1 MLRMNSLPKAAA
13 QALREGDP
21 LRALKLVGLQ
31 EDAQALAL
39 RATAM
44 AQLGEFKRAKQLF
57 LRAAR
62 TFEPDQEV
70 ARARCI
76 VALAEV
82 ALAARELSPEDTG
95 LLSAVA
101 VLERHRDL
109 ANARYA
115 EFLRARHALALGDVA
130 VAAERLRALEDRSLS
145 PALRAQLALAR
156 AEIALRR
163 VQPKEAQKA
172 LSRAAQAA
180 LSARIPALM
189 AEVRSAQLALDK
201 PVARLVSTN
210 ATRPLSLDQ
219 VAALLGGGALI
230 VDACRRVI
238 GQRAG
243 EVSFATRPVLFA
255 LARRLAEASPAEVTR
270 EELLRVAFGMHRQND
285 ALRARLRVSVG
296 RLRKMLAA
304 LAELKATAGGYAL
317 VPRHPPTYVLAPPLD
332 DEASQLLALVSDGQA
347 WSTSA
352 LALAQGSSQRSV
364 QRALSSL
371 EAAGKVHSLGRGRS
385 RRWLAPPLS
394 LFATHL
400 LLPTA
405 SRAP

>member
-1 MLRMNSLPKAAA
+1 MDSPLTAAA
-13 QALREGDP
+13 QALRAGDP
-21 LRALKLVGLQ
+21 LRALKLVALR
-31 EDAQALAL
+31 EDASALAL

-44 AQLGEFKRAKQLF
+44 AQLGEYKRAKQLF

-62 TFEPDQEV
+62 AFEPDQEV
-70 ARARCI
+70 ERARSM

-82 ALAARELSPEDTG
+82 ALAARELSAEDAG
-95 LLSAVA
+95 LVSAIG
-101 VLERHRDL
+101 VLKRHRDL

-115 EFLRARHALALGDVA
+115 ELLRARHALALGDVA
-130 VAAERLRALEDRSLS
+130 VAEGRLRALEERGL
-145 PALRAQLALAR
+145 PAALRAQIALAR

-163 VQPKEAQKA
+163 VQPKQAQKA
-172 LSRAAQAA
+172 LSVAAQAA
-180 LSARIPALM
+180 QEARIPALF
-189 AEVRSAQLALDK
+189 AEVRSAQLARDK
-201 PVARLVSTN
+201 PVARLVSAE

-238 GQRAG
+238 RQRAS
-243 EVSFATRPVLFA
+243 ELSFATRPVLFA
-255 LARRLAEASPAEVTR
+255 LARRLAEASPHEVARAELVS
-270 EELLRVAFGMHRQND
+270 VAFGMRRQND

-296 RLRKMLAA
+296 RLRKLLDA
-304 LAELKATAGGYAL
+304 LAELQATAGGYAL
-317 VPRHPPTYVLAPPLD
+317 LPRHPPAYVLAPPGD
-332 DEASQLLALVSDGQA
+332 DEASQLLALVSDGEA

-364 QRALSSL
+364 QRALSAL

-400 LLPTA
+400 LLPVS